1 MKFYKWHGLG
11 NDFVIVNAEQN
22 SDQLFAA
29 MGHRICDRHFGIGAD
44 GLVTIRHLNGHVFE
58 MRIYNSDGT
67 ETEMCGNATRCV
79 GLFIRNKKLV
89 SGREFELHTRAGII
103 RTSVLDNDTIRVD
116 MGEPH
121 LLRGEIP
128 VSGPTQ
134 DTALALELAVTGRK
148 FIGAAVSMGN
158 PHVVIFVSD
167 IAKIKLEEWGRQ
179 IESDPQFPSKT
190 NVEFVQVLSPNMVR
204 MRVWERGC
212 GITMACGTG
221 SCASTVAG
229 FLTKRT
235 SRFVS
240 VMLDGGEL
248 QIEYAEKNNRV
259 YMTGPAVEVFQGEIT
274 TNGRSEL

>member
-11 NDFVIVNAEQN
+11 NDFVIVNAEQKP
-22 SDQLFAA
+22 DQFFATMA
-29 MGHRICDRHFGIGAD
+29 HRICDRHFGIGAD
-44 GLVTIRHLNGHVFE
+44 GLVTVRHLEGRAFE
-58 MRIYNSDGT
+58 MRIYNSDGS

-79 GLFIRNKKLV
+79 SLFIKNKKLA

-103 RTSVLDNDTIRVD
+103 RTSTLDNDTVRVD

-128 VSGPTQ
+128 VTGPTKE
-134 DTALALELAVTGRK
+134 TALNLELVVSKHK

-167 IAKIKLEEWGRQ
+167 IAKIELEEWGRQ
-179 IESDPQFPSKT
+179 IESNPLFPAKT
-190 NVEFVQVLSPNMVR
+190 NVEFVQVFSPNMIR

-229 FLTKRT
+229 FLTGHT

-248 QIEYAEKNNRV
+248 QIEYSEKDNHV
-259 YMTGPAVEVFQGEIT
+259 YMTGPAVEVFQGEI
-274 TNGRSEL
+274 